1 MKKSYIEGV
10 TAEQAASL
18 SRYELDVIFFPL
30 VPPVMVRYCV
40 IEMIN

>member
-30 VPPVMVRYCV
+30 VPPSHGKVLCNRDD
-40 IEMIN
+40 